1 MISQMIGRMISRMI
15 SRCPEA
21 VKKNEK
27 VAVMVKEQF
36 KKQILHWCKTVYT

>member
-1 MISQMIGRMISRMI
+1 MI

-36 KKQILHWCKTVYT
+36 KKQILH